1 MVMAL
6 TRDEENLRLLTIFH
20 YVVAGLAAVFSLFPL
35 VYVGMG
41 ALMLYGKLDGPHG
54 DPAARIMG
62 WVFIAIGVVFF
73 LMGMTFVVCVAL
85 AGRYLS
91 RRKHHTYCFIMGA
104 VDCLFMPFG
113 TVLGVFTIIVLQK
126 DAVRQLFG
134 LAPLAP
140 PVVSSS

>member
-1 MVMAL
+1 MAL
-6 TRDEENLRLLTIFH
+6 TRDEENLRLLSIFH
-20 YVVAGLAAVFSLFPL
+20 YVVAGLAAVFSFFPL
-35 VYVGMG
+35 FYVGMG
-41 ALMLYGKLDGPHG
+41 ALMLCGKLEGAHP

-73 LMGMTFVVCVAL
+73 LLGLSFVVCVAL

-134 LAPLAP
+134 LAPLSP